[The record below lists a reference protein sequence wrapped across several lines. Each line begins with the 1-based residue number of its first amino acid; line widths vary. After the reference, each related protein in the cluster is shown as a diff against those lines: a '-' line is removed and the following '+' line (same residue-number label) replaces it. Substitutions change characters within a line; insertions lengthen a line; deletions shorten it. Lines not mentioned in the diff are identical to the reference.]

1 MIALHTFSTYPL
13 TQIVLIPNLVSETK
27 VQSPLDYHL
36 NSFLGF
42 RFKTVI
48 DEQLK
53 LWVAHNCDAAL
64 QLLLVGNHPHNF
76 SLIFS
81 SHLVHFE

>member
-1 MIALHTFSTYPL
+1 MIALHTFSVYPL
-13 TQIVLIPNLVSETK
+13 TLIVLIPNLVSETK
-27 VQSPLDYHL
+27 VESPLDYSL

-53 LWVAHNCDAAL
+53 LGRLTSVMPYFNY
-64 QLLLVGNHPHNF
+64 LLLVIIFILSASYFPH
-76 SLIFS
+76 I
-81 SHLVHFE
+81 